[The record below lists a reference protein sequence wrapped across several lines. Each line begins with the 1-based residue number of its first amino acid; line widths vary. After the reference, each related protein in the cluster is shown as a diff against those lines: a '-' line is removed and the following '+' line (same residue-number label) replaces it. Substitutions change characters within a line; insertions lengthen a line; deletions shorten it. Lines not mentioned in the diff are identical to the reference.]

1 MTSKKKNNIFFK
13 ILLCLFIVF
22 AALMVTLQS
31 GYYDAKKSS
40 EVLLTES
47 KIKEYEE
54 KLKNN
59 EPIDLN
65 SYIEGDKKYYGN
77 EVAEFGLKVTNE
89 VEKVASSCFDTI
101 SKVLKTL
108 F

>member
-13 ILLCLFIVF
+13 ILMGLFIIF

-31 GYYDAKKSS
+31 GYYEAKKGS
-40 EVLLTES
+40 EVVLTES

-65 SYIEGDKKYYGN
+65 SYIEGNKKYYGN

-89 VEKVASSCFDTI
+89 VEKVASTCFDTI